1 VTRSG
6 ERLPAARQHRCPKEM
21 EVMETSIRMYLSRKI
36 SVSRVFRLAHAAG
49 IALLTMSLVV
59 LSGCSSGTGSKPQV
73 EGITFTDVDG
83 TALKTPPTSLT
94 VGQGTYVDA
103 LLSDD
108 PQLLGANWT
117 VLCGSALPSGTP
129 LPPGQTQDESCG
141 TFTPAHTMSVPSSG
155 IPTYVTNAVTG
166 GYVALYV
173 APAEPPKQ
181 GVVTLYASATA
192 DPSKTATVTLTIAGQ
207 PITVGFAP
215 APPETMQVG
224 ASAQIK
230 AVLNNDVTNAGV
242 RWSVVCGSTD
252 CGFFGPVETT
262 SGIVTTYVAPATAPA
277 GGTVQVT
284 ATSVGDPT
292 KAISATISITP

>member
-1 VTRSG
+1 MKTPPAIDSYDCFQDEEVMKTTIRQYETSKTDPLSRFLSVTKRG
-6 ERLPAARQHRCPKEM
+6 CVALLPAA
-21 EVMETSIRMYLSRKI
+21 
-36 SVSRVFRLAHAAG
+36 
-49 IALLTMSLVV
+49 LVV
-59 LSGCSSGTGSKPQV
+59 LSGCSTSSTKPQV

-83 TALKTPPTSLT
+83 MALKTPPTSLT
-94 VGQGTYVDA
+94 VSQGTYVDVM
-103 LLSDD
+103 LSGD

-117 VLCGSALPSGTP
+117 AECGSALPPGTP

-141 TFTPAHTMSVPSSG
+141 TFTPAHTMSGP

-173 APAEPPKQ
+173 APATPPKQ

-192 DPSKTATVTLTIAGQ
+192 DPSRSSSVTLTIGGE
-207 PITVGFAP
+207 PISVGFAP
-215 APPETMQVG
+215 APPTTLQVG
-224 ASAQIK
+224 ASAQFR
-230 AVLNNDVTNAGV
+230 AALNNDVTNAGV
-242 RWSVVCGSTD
+242 RWSVICGSTD

-262 SGIVTTYVAPATAPA
+262 SGVTTTYVAPATVPA

>member
-1 VTRSG
+1 MRGATTVDSYRPFQDKETMKTTICMYARIWDTSLSHWG
-6 ERLPAARQHRCPKEM
+6 RAAKQG
-21 EVMETSIRMYLSRKI
+21 
-36 SVSRVFRLAHAAG
+36 HAA
-49 IALLTMSLVV
+49 LLLVGLV
-59 LSGCSSGTGSKPQV
+59 ALSGCGSGSGAKPMV
-73 EGITFTDVDG
+73 EGITFTDIDG

-94 VGQGTYVDA
+94 VGQGTYVA
-103 LLSDD
+103 TMLSSDT
-108 PQLLGANWT
+108 QMLGADWS
-117 VLCGSALPSGTP
+117 VVCGSAPPPGTP

-141 TFTPAHTMSVPSSG
+141 TFTPAHTMSGP

-181 GVVTLYASATA
+181 GIVTLYASATA

-207 PITVGFAP
+207 PIAVGFAP
-215 APPETMQVG
+215 APPTAMQIG
-224 ASAQIK
+224 ASAQFK

-242 RWSVVCGSTD
+242 RWSVICGSTD

-262 SGIVTTYVAPATAPA
+262 SGVTTTYVAPATVPA

>member
-1 VTRSG
+1 MKTPTAIDLIDPYDCLHD
-6 ERLPAARQHRCPKEM
+6 E
-21 EVMETSIRMYLSRKI
+21 EVMKKTIRMYDRKTRNPLSRFP
-36 SVSRVFRLAHAAG
+36 SAVARGCA
-49 IALLTMSLVV
+49 ALLCAGSIL
-59 LSGCSSGTGSKPQV
+59 LSGCSTSSTKPQV

-94 VGQGTYVDA
+94 VGQGTYVDVM
-103 LLSDD
+103 LTGD
-108 PQLLGANWT
+108 PQLLGANWS
-117 VLCGSALPSGTP
+117 VLCGSALPPGTP

-141 TFTPAHTMSVPSSG
+141 TFTPAHTISGPIPSY
-155 IPTYVTNAVTG
+155 ITNAVTS

-173 APAEPPKQ
+173 APATPPKQ

-192 DPSKTATVTLTIAGQ
+192 DASRSSSVTLTIGGE
-207 PITVGFAP
+207 PISVGFAP
-215 APPETMQVG
+215 APPSTLQVG
-224 ASAQIK
+224 ASAQFR
-230 AVLNNDVTNAGV
+230 AALNNDVTNAGV
-242 RWSVVCGSTD
+242 RWSVICGSSD

-262 SGIVTTYVAPATAPA
+262 SGVTTTYVAPATVPA

>member
-1 VTRSG
+1 MKTFQERTTPVDPQLCFQDEEMMPSTSHLYRTRSKNPLSP
-6 ERLPAARQHRCPKEM
+6 LP
-21 EVMETSIRMYLSRKI
+21 ETAKS
-36 SVSRVFRLAHAAG
+36 G
-49 IALLTMSLVV
+49 CIALLCAGLIV
-59 LSGCSSGTGSKPQV
+59 LSGCSSGSGSKPQV
-73 EGITFTDVDG
+73 EGITFSDIDG
-83 TALKTPPTSLT
+83 SALKTQPTSLAAE
-94 VGQGTYVDA
+94 QGTYVTVM
-103 LLSDD
+103 LSGDS
-108 PQLLGANWT
+108 QMLGANWT
-117 VLCGSALPSGTP
+117 ALCGSALPPGTP

-141 TFTPAHTMSVPSSG
+141 TFTPAHTMSGPIPS
-155 IPTYVTNAVTG
+155 YVTNAVTG

-173 APAEPPKQ
+173 APTVPPKQ
-181 GVVTLYASATA
+181 GIVTLYASATA
-192 DPSKTATVTLTIAGQ
+192 DPSSVAIATLTIGGQ

-215 APPETMQVG
+215 APPTTMQVG

-242 RWSVVCGSTD
+242 RWSVACGSTD

-262 SGIVTTYVAPATAPA
+262 SGVVTTYVAPASVPA